1 MAQAQS
7 VTIDQLARLYG
18 ARNEANNRLTLA
30 HRAGSKAG
38 SISDARK
45 TARTMNAAYESALK
59 QYKHQQ
65 KTAMKARRSNE
76 EADRKEA
83 AAETTVPD
91 QGAA

>member
-1 MAQAQS
+1 MEHQQS

-18 ARNEANNRLTLA
+18 ARNEANSRLTLA

-45 TARTMNAAYESALK
+45 AARTLNSAYEAALK

-65 KTAMKARRSNE
+65 KAAMKARRDSE
-76 EADRKEA
+76 EAARQEA
-83 AAETTVPD
+83 KTTAEQRNANT
-91 QGAA
+91 A

>member
-7 VTIDQLARLYG
+7 VTIEQLARLYG
-18 ARNEANNRLTLA
+18 ARNEANSRLTLA

-45 TARTMNAAYESALK
+45 TARTLNSAYEAALK

-65 KTAMKARRSNE
+65 KTAMKARRANE
-76 EADRKEA
+76 ETARQEAKTTAEQPDADA
-83 AAETTVPD
+83 A
-91 QGAA
+91 

>member
-18 ARNEANNRLTLA
+18 ARNEANSKLTLA

-45 TARTMNAAYESALK
+45 AARTLNSAYEAALK

-65 KTAMKARRSNE
+65 KTAMKARRASE
-76 EADRKEA
+76 EAAYKEA
-83 AAETTVPD
+83 KTTAEQRDSNAT
-91 QGAA
+91 